1 LHRERGRV
9 RARASDA
16 QAESPAHAL
25 DIHTSVHGRGT
36 ESNTC
41 MHIDTDKDTQAGT
54 GTRTDIL
61 EP

>member
-1 LHRERGRV
+1 V